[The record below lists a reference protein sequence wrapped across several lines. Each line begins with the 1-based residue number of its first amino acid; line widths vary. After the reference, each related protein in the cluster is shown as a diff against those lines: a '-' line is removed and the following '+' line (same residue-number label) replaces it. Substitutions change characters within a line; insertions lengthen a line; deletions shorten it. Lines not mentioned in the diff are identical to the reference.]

1 VQKNTQRFYMRD
13 VTFQLMISFER
24 CNVNIFFRSYALLTY
39 IFLGPCWCQ
48 LLQYTDTV

>member
-1 VQKNTQRFYMRD
+1 
-13 VTFQLMISFER
+13 MISLER

-48 LLQYTDTV
+48 LPQYADTV